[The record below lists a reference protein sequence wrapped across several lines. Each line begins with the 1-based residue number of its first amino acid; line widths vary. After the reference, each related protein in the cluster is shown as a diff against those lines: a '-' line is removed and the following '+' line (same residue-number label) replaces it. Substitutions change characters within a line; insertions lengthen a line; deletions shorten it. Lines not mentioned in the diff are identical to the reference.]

1 MMLMVSKV
9 IALWLLP
16 PGIVVVFLLIAVIYW
31 GRYWARILTV
41 FSLLLLWA
49 LSTEPVRD
57 MLTQPLE
64 FQYSVFNLAD
74 VPQEHS
80 AIVLLGGGLYEAAP
94 EYAGEDMLNNDALM
108 RTVYAADIAR
118 KTGLDVYATGGIP
131 LNQANRAEGE
141 VMRDWLIRWG
151 LPESKVFAESAS
163 DNTWQNAIYTRA
175 ILEEKGI
182 KVILWVTS
190 AWHMPR
196 AVWCFEAQGLK
207 VISAPTGFLTKQ
219 KAYDL
224 RSYMPSG
231 HVLANSTDALHEYL
245 GMLWY
250 RLRY

>member
-1 MMLMVSKV
+1 MLMFSKV
-9 IALWLLP
+9 VSLWLLP
-16 PGIVVVFLLIAVIYW
+16 PGILMVFLLVAVIYW
-31 GRYWARILTV
+31 KRYWARALAI
-41 FSLLLLWA
+41 FSLLSLWA

-64 FQYSVFNLAD
+64 FQYSVLNMKD
-74 VPQEHS
+74 VPQEHI
-80 AIVLLGGGLYEAAP
+80 AIVLLGGGLYEKAP
-94 EYAGEDMLNNDALM
+94 EYAGEDALNESALM
-108 RTVYAADIAR
+108 RTIYAADIAR
-118 KTGLDVYATGGIP
+118 KTGLDVYATGGTP
-131 LNQANRAEGE
+131 LNQGSRAEGE

-175 ILEEKGI
+175 ILDKKGI
-182 KVILWVTS
+182 KEVLLVTS

-196 AVWCFEAQGLK
+196 AVWCFKAQGLK
-207 VISAPTGFLTKQ
+207 IISAPTGFLTTQ

-224 RSYMPSG
+224 RSYMPSA
-231 HVLANSTDALHEYL
+231 HVLANSADALHEYL

>member
-1 MMLMVSKV
+1 MFMFSKV
-9 IALWLLP
+9 VSLWLLP
-16 PGIVVVFLLIAVIYW
+16 PGILIVFLLIAVIYW
-31 GRYWARILTV
+31 KRYWARGLTV

-64 FQYSVFNLAD
+64 FQYSVLNMKD

-80 AIVLLGGGLYEAAP
+80 AIVLLGGGLYEKAP
-94 EYAGEDMLNNDALM
+94 EYAGQDTLHNNGLI

-131 LNQANRAEGE
+131 LNQADQAEGD

-151 LPESKVFAESAS
+151 LPESKIFAESAS
-163 DNTWQNAIYTRA
+163 NNTWQNAIYTQK
-175 ILEEKGI
+175 ILAKKGI
-182 KVILWVTS
+182 QEIILVTS

-196 AVWCFEAQGLK
+196 AVWCFKAQGLK
-207 VISAPTGFLTKQ
+207 VIAAPTGFLTEQ
-219 KAYDL
+219 TAYDL

-231 HVLANSTDALHEYL
+231 DAFADSTDALHEYL
-245 GMLWY
+245 GMAWY